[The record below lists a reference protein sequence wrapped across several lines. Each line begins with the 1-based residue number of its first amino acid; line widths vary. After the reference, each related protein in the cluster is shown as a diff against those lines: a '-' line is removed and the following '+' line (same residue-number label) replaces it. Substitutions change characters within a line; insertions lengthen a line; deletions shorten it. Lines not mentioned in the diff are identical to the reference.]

1 MENASAAQAS
11 SSTPKINAHHAHHPH
26 VPPVEPHRFASR
38 ASPVTFSNKAAA
50 FPTAAKDT
58 TEVASNALA
67 APRAVVSAAVRVNAR
82 RATPESASTKE
93 NATRPAPSVPS
104 TNNPQASASHATPH
118 ARPASYTPAD
128 APVAMESQRLLMA
141 TVSMSVRLER
151 SKAMEFVYRAISHV
165 PRVWVTP
172 EYVRHVRRASTC
184 TIQHVMT
191 TAPSLIRQESVWL
204 HVQQDT
210 ISRQMQCARNVR
222 RPVNSAHHPH
232 NAQYVP
238 VISIVT

>member
-11 SSTPKINAHHAHHPH
+11 SSTPKTNAHHVHHPH
-26 VPPVEPHRFASR
+26 APPAEPPLFASH
-38 ASPVTFSNKAAA
+38 ASPVIFWNKAAA

-82 RATPESASTKE
+82 RATPASASTKE
-93 NATRPAPSVPS
+93 NAIQPAPLVPS
-104 TNNPQASASHATPH
+104 TSNPPANASPATPH

-141 TVSMSVRLER
+141 TVSTNVQLER

-172 EYVRHVRRASTC
+172 EYVRHVHRGSTC
-184 TIQHVMT
+184 TIQRVMT
-191 TAPSLIRQESVWL
+191 TVQSSIRQVD
-204 HVQQDT
+204 V
-210 ISRQMQCARNVR
+210 
-222 RPVNSAHHPH
+222 
-232 NAQYVP
+232 
-238 VISIVT
+238 

>member
-11 SSTPKINAHHAHHPH
+11 SSTPKTNVHHAHHPH
-26 VPPVEPHRFASR
+26 VPPAEPPLFASR

-58 TEVASNALA
+58 TEVASNASA
-67 APRAVVSAAVRVNAR
+67 ALRAVVSAAVRVNAR

-93 NATRPAPSVPS
+93 NATRPALLVPS

-128 APVAMESQRLLMA
+128 VQVAMESQRLLMA
-141 TVSMSVRLER
+141 TVSTNVQLEH

-184 TIQHVMT
+184 TIQRVMT
-191 TAPSLIRQESVWL
+191 TVPSSIPVE
-204 HVQQDT
+204 
-210 ISRQMQCARNVR
+210 NV
-222 RPVNSAHHPH
+222 
-232 NAQYVP
+232 
-238 VISIVT
+238 